1 MPAGRPT
8 KLTPELQE
16 EIVRYLRLGNYVET
30 VCAIVGINKSTF
42 YDWLKQGA
50 RAKRSTNKM
59 AQFSNAV
66 KAAMA
71 LGEAADLAVIQR
83 ASARSWQAAAW
94 RLERR
99 YPGRWGRKDVLGTVD
114 IPDRDERDVTPGGKP
129 DFSRLNVDELEKL
142 EGILEKAQGRTLPSA
157 QGEHDYDDDESSD

>member
-1 MPAGRPT
+1 MPGGRPT

-16 EIVRYLRLGNYVET
+16 DIVKYLRLGNYVET
-30 VCAIVGINKSTF
+30 VCAIVGINKTTF
-42 YDWLKQGA
+42 YDWMRQGA

-59 AQFSNAV
+59 AQFSHAI

-71 LGEAADLAVIQR
+71 LGEAADLAVIQQ
-83 ASARSWQAAAW
+83 ASVRSWQAAAW

-114 IPDRDERDVTPGGKP
+114 IPDRDERDVTPQGRP
-129 DFSRLNVDELEKL
+129 DFSRLNVDELEQL
-142 EGILEKAQGRTLPSA
+142 ESILEKAEGRMLPPA
-157 QGEHDYDDDESSD
+157 QGDHDHDDESGN